1 MSRPLPQYY
10 RPYESDENEDF
21 DSDDSLES
29 VDSEDS
35 ENDPMTLREND
46 PRYAILKLAGPAL
59 HKNNN
64 QIQYANKQ
72 HLGSPY
78 DPMTN
83 ITSLEDH
90 VYLDPPK
97 TIKTTLI
104 SIKSINRDK
113 SLFPT
118 PYQFQLKL
126 PRTYKNVTK
135 FQLVQLSF
143 PNNNT
148 NNVSQMTLINSTVL
162 TNLISLGV
170 PSSCISD
177 CVGLLQCTTPA
188 NAVALVEEGRI
199 NNHGD
204 PLLVTLPVADG
215 SYEDAE
221 LAREITFKANCTP
234 PFNLITHES
243 FRDIFMNTR
252 DILCLFNE
260 PGDGFYSKTNNKRY
274 GTHSKMDIMNTYYSQ
289 YQVDI
294 HPIITEK
301 IAFNAYYFPVL
312 KELLA
317 TQMGQPFLVLQGVTF
332 TEVYSRVMGIFE
344 GLDSDFYYTICQ
356 ANKGTLDSY
365 RRYHTFEFRNVN
377 RYIVSHNSKESRY
390 HILHDSLHTSILK
403 DIQGRYQNVLHQQ
416 VTLQQLNIHSFRTL
430 ETEAKQYAAI
440 YKHLESN
447 LSTVM
452 GQSFFVSGYKY
463 DGGSE
468 YKTNESTF
476 TADVLERDPDF
487 ITLFSYTSSIG
498 GLYGNYTGLRMSF
511 ESFSDYHS
519 TLSSYYSI
527 VKSTNTT
534 LSTIYGSVDREYHR
548 YVSTKYNRVL
558 PARMIQSKS
567 YTLCQG
573 LAVSFLRGE
582 SVYIPGDSAKLAVS
596 TMGNSI
602 IYPHTSEMT
611 LPVLPT
617 PHTIPYDSN
626 TCRAICCS
634 TVRSILN
641 TWYANLPA
649 SFVTRTTQYRLGLV
663 NPTPSAPSSFN
674 MVSTILAMTS
684 TGNLNYLM
692 QINDEQGFNNMDI
705 TMPENYRIS
714 NGTTGQ
720 VKLVCAKILM
730 GQPGDTGGS
739 QTVIQNP
746 SIFDNTLGKLDR
758 LDVKI
763 YYDDQDITP
772 AWQYQPF
779 FMDLSEWNATFQVDE
794 EVSNANRATGWG
806 AKPTIPIPKNP
817 DHMPYLAVTHRDNP
831 NNS

>member
-1 MSRPLPQYY
+1 MSHALPHYY

-29 VDSEDS
+29 DNSEDS
-35 ENDPMTLREND
+35 DDSDDPMVRREQD
-46 PRYAILKLAGPAL
+46 PRYAILKLAGPTL

-64 QIQYANKQ
+64 QIHYATKQ
-72 HLGSPY
+72 QLGSPY
-78 DPMTN
+78 DPLTN
-83 ITSLEDH
+83 VTSFEDH

-97 TIKTTLI
+97 TIKTTLV

-148 NNVSQMTLINSTVL
+148 NNVSQMALINSTVV
-162 TNLISLGV
+162 TNLVSRGV
-170 PSSCISD
+170 PSTCISD

-188 NAVALVEEGRI
+188 NSIALVEDGRV
-199 NNHGD
+199 NQQGD
-204 PLLVTLPVADG
+204 PLLITLTVGDG
-215 SYEDAE
+215 SYEDAD

-234 PFNLITHES
+234 PFNLLTYEA
-243 FRDIFMNTR
+243 FREIFMNTR

-274 GTHSKMDIMNTYYSQ
+274 GVHHKTDIMNTYYSQ

-294 HPIITEK
+294 HPVITEK

-317 TQMGQPFLVLQGVTF
+317 TQMGQPFLLLPDGMTF
-332 TEVYSRVMGIFE
+332 SQVSSRVMGIFE
-344 GLDSDFYYTICQ
+344 GLDSEFYYTLCQ
-356 ANKGTLDSY
+356 QNKGTLDSY
-365 RRYHTFEFRNVN
+365 RRYHTFQFRNVN
-377 RYIVSHNSKESRY
+377 RYIISHNAKESRY

-403 DIQGRYQNVLHQQ
+403 DIQSRHQ
-416 VTLQQLNIHSFRTL
+416 TILQQQLMLRDLNIHSFRSL
-430 ETEAKQYAAI
+430 ETEAKQFAAV
-440 YKHLESN
+440 YRHLESN
-447 LSTVM
+447 LSTVF
-452 GQSFFVSGYKY
+452 GHSFFVSGYSY
-463 DGGSE
+463 HGGEFHS
-468 YKTNESTF
+468 TVESTF
-476 TADVLERDPDF
+476 SAEALHQDPDF
-487 ITLFSYTSSIG
+487 TTLFSYTSSIG
-498 GLYGNYTGLRMSF
+498 GIYGNYTGCRMSF
-511 ESFSDYHS
+511 QGFADYHS
-519 TLSSYYSI
+519 TLSSYYHI
-527 VKSTNTT
+527 VNSTNVT
-534 LSTIYGSVDREYHR
+534 LSTVYGAVDQDYHR
-548 YVSTKYNRVL
+548 YVSTKYHSIL

-567 YTLCQG
+567 YTLQQG
-573 LAVSFLRGE
+573 LPVSFLRGE
-582 SVYIPGDSAKLAVS
+582 SAYIPGDSAIPSAAAADGS
-596 TMGNSI
+596 
-602 IYPHTSEMT
+602 MT
-611 LPVLPT
+611 LPVIPT
-617 PHTIPYDSN
+617 ANLLTYN
-626 TCRAICCS
+626 TSTCQGICCS

-641 TWYANLPA
+641 SWYSSLPP

-663 NPTPSAPSSFN
+663 NPTPYAPSSFN

-705 TMPENYRIS
+705 TMPENYRMS

-720 VKLVCAKILM
+720 VKLICAKILM
-730 GQPGDTGGS
+730 GQPGDTSGS

-746 SIFDNTLGKLDR
+746 SIFENTLGKLDR
-758 LDVKI
+758 LDIKI

-779 FMDLSEWNATFQVDE
+779 FMDLSEWNATFQIDE

-806 AKPTIPIPKNP
+806 TKPTVPIPKNP